1 MKRYILLILFAIP
14 LLALSNCYKTFHQA
28 TVPVVGV
35 TLTPNGFKGV
45 VGTLT
50 VTVACPGSGQV
61 FVSSEPLTKIDTQ
74 GVFRIAAIVAATVA
88 GVPWNK
94 CDYFYQIK
102 TSSVIVGGPSAGLAA
117 TVATYAAL
125 TGQKPLPYVA
135 GTGTINPDGTVGAV
149 GGVYEK
155 MVAAAKAGYKVF
167 VIPYGERYV
176 TRYKL
181 VQEELP
187 FLVVRK
193 VIPQKV
199 DLVEEGEKLGI
210 KVVQVMTIYDALK
223 VWVPKPPKIPPT
235 TSPYLSDQV
244 KKIMEGWVDKLL
256 QYYKQY
262 EYYSEE
268 AYQYAQKAK
277 EYASKGMYYE
287 ASSYAFT
294 AAIIAEE
301 AKYMRNRGLGALLE
315 LYKEASNEVN
325 ETLKVLEGFEPKY
338 SDQLDVLVSAWLR
351 YLISKVYL
359 ALAEN
364 TTNVAE
370 LIDYLVKA
378 KYYAIASRLWLE
390 LFPVV
395 KGAPLKSNIDEIAN
409 AFHSEALTALGYIAA
424 LGIQPQNLDVL
435 EMMLRF
441 SNNKYEM
448 LASGIYVNSIATVLL
463 YQNYG
468 ISPEVAMSKIVKAAE
483 LNLALAKAKGAEGVI
498 PSIYILTATP
508 DIYLYERASLH
519 AALLNLVS

>member
-1 MKRYILLILFAIP
+1 MKRYVLLVLFALP
-14 LLALSNCYKTFHQA
+14 LLALSRCYQVYHQA

-50 VTVACPGSGQV
+50 VTVACPGKGQV

-74 GVFRIAAIVAATVA
+74 GVFRIAAIIAATAA
-88 GVPWNK
+88 GMPWSK

-117 TVATYAAL
+117 AVATYAAL

-176 TRYKL
+176 TRYK
-181 VQEELP
+181 VIQEEMP
-187 FLVVRK
+187 FLIVRK
-193 VIPQKV
+193 VVPQKV
-199 DLVEEGEKLGI
+199 DLVKEGERLGI
-210 KVVQVMTIYDALK
+210 KVVQAMTLYDALK
-223 VWVPKPPKIPPT
+223 VWVPQPPKLPPSA
-235 TSPYLSDQV
+235 SPSLSSNV
-244 KKIMEGWVDKLL
+244 KKIMENWVQTLL
-256 QYYKQY
+256 NYYEENK
-262 EYYSEE
+262 YYSLE
-268 AYQYAQKAK
+268 ASQYAQRAR
-277 EYASKGMYYE
+277 EYLSNGMYYD

-294 AAIIAEE
+294 AAILAEE
-301 AKYMRNRGLGALLE
+301 AKYMRNRGLGTILQ
-315 LYKEASNEVN
+315 LYKEASGEANK
-325 ETLKVLEGFEPKY
+325 TLSILLKYNPKY

-364 TTNVAE
+364 TTNIPSLV
-370 LIDYLVKA
+370 DYLVKA
-378 KYYAIASRLWLE
+378 KYYAIAARLWLE
-390 LFPVV
+390 LFPAV
-395 KGAPLKSNIDEIAN
+395 KGAPLRYNVNEIAN
-409 AFHSEALTALGYIAA
+409 AFHSEATTALGYIAA
-424 LGIQPQNLDVL
+424 LGIEPQNLDVL
-435 EMMLRF
+435 ELMLRF
-441 SNNKYEM
+441 SNNTYEM

-468 ISPEVAMSKIVKAAE
+468 ISQSVAISKIIKAAE
-483 LNLALAKAKGAEGVI
+483 INLALAKARGAEGVV